1 MKLRTLL
8 AASVFAA
15 ILSSVPAYAVTP
27 ASGYCGEGGGSENT
41 VSWSVDADGVLTL
54 SGQWTEDS
62 KNFEGYMRN
71 FLREPYGPWSKD
83 IVKIVIKK
91 GVRRIG
97 SSAFRGCTKVKEVVF
112 EDKDSPIKFSY
123 DVFYRCESLE
133 SFTFPE
139 KTDGI
144 STGMFEQCIKL
155 KTVNLYP
162 GIPYIPQRFFKECSS
177 FGPEFVVPETCTSIG
192 LSAFELCS
200 SLKKV
205 VINDACKEID
215 VHGFRACYDLADI
228 TIGKSVAK
236 FGEGA
241 FWNTAYFSQ
250 RDIVIRDMATF
261 VQAEFRTSDVA
272 GYWPTSSPTCYY
284 SKIYIGDKNHPVTH
298 IDIPEGATII
308 RSSHALFNIP
318 EVKSIT
324 LPSTMK
330 TLDGQALLSSEKTW
344 DFIEC
349 WATTP
354 PDVEDSGFVTT
365 ATYNRSTLYVPI
377 GSVSAYKNHKNW
389 GRFKNIVGKYRYEDV
404 EDVTDNEAKVY
415 AANGQIIVVGA
426 KAGTMVDV
434 YSIDG
439 KHVYTGE
446 ETAIDAPTRGIYIVR
461 VAGKTTKLAVN

>member
-1 MKLRTLL
+1 M
-8 AASVFAA
+8 
-15 ILSSVPAYAVTP
+15 LSSVPAYAITQ
-27 ASGYCGEGGGSENT
+27 ASGYCGDGTGTSNEKT
-41 VSWSVDADGVLTL
+41 VSWSVDANGVLTL
-54 SGQWTEDS
+54 SGQWTPGAKGS
-62 KNFEGYMRN
+62 IGYTQN

-97 SSAFRGCTKVKEVVF
+97 SSAFRGCSKVKEVVF
-112 EDKDSPIKFSY
+112 EDKDNPIEFSY
-123 DVFYRCESLE
+123 DVFYGCESLE

-139 KTDGI
+139 KTDYVG
-144 STGMFEQCIKL
+144 TGMFEKCYSLKSVKL
-155 KTVNLYP
+155 HP
-162 GIPYIPQRFFKECSS
+162 GIKWIPQRFFKDCSS
-177 FGPEFVVPETCTSIG
+177 LGPEFILPETNTSIG
-192 LSAFELCS
+192 LMAFELCS

-205 VINDACKEID
+205 VINDACEDID
-215 VHGFRACYDLADI
+215 NLAFRACYNLADI
-228 TIGKSVAK
+228 TIGKSVAE

-261 VQAEFRTSDVA
+261 VQAKFKTSETA

-284 SKIYIGDKNHPVTH
+284 SKIYIGDKDHPVTH

-308 RSSHALFNIP
+308 RSAHALFNIP

-330 TLDGQALLSSEKTW
+330 TLNGQALLSNEKTW

-365 ATYNRSTLYVPI
+365 ATYNRSTLYVPT
-377 GSVSAYKNHKNW
+377 GSVSAYKSHKNW
-389 GRFKNIVGKYRYEDV
+389 GRFKNIVGKNRSEGV
-404 EDVTDNEAKVY
+404 EDVTDNDTKVY
-415 AANGQIIVVGA
+415 ASNGQIIVIGA
-426 KAGTMVDV
+426 KDGTPVEV

-439 KHVYTGE
+439 KSIYTGE
-446 ETAIDAPTRGIYIVR
+446 DTAIDAPARGIYIVS

>member
-8 AASVFAA
+8 AASAFAA
-15 ILSSVPAYAVTP
+15 MLSSVPAYAVTP
-27 ASGYCGEGGGSENT
+27 ASGYCGVIDYEKT
-41 VSWSVDADGVLTL
+41 VSWSVDAKGVLTL
-54 SGQWTEDS
+54 SGTWTSSS
-62 KNFEGYMRN
+62 KGSVGYMERYTN
-71 FLREPYGPWSKD
+71 APYGGPWGKD
-83 IVKIVIKK
+83 IVKIVFKK
-91 GVRRIG
+91 GVRSVG
-97 SSAFRGCTKVKEVVF
+97 AYAFRGCSKVKEVVF
-112 EDKDSPIKFSY
+112 ENNYNPIKFNY
-123 DVFYRCESLE
+123 GAFYGCESLE
-133 SFTFPE
+133 SFTFPD
-139 KTDGI
+139 KTDYV
-144 STGMFEQCIKL
+144 STQMFEKCYSLKSVKLFPSIKW
-155 KTVNLYP
+155 
-162 GIPYIPQRFFKECSS
+162 IPQRFFKDCSS
-177 FGPEFVVPETCTSIG
+177 LGPEFILPETNTSIG
-192 LSAFELCS
+192 LMAFELCS

-205 VINDACKEID
+205 VINDACEDID
-215 VHGFRACYDLADI
+215 NLAFRACYNLADI
-228 TIGKSVAK
+228 TIGKSVAE

-241 FWNTAYFSQ
+241 FWNTAYRSQ

-261 VQAEFRTSDVA
+261 VQAKFKTSETA

-284 SKIYIGDKNHPVTH
+284 SKIYIGDKSHPVTH

-308 RSSHALFNIP
+308 RSAHALFNIP

-354 PDVEDSGFVTT
+354 PDVKDSGFVTT

-377 GSVSAYKNHKNW
+377 GSVSAYKNHTNW

>member
-1 MKLRTLL
+1 M
-8 AASVFAA
+8 
-15 ILSSVPAYAVTP
+15 
-27 ASGYCGEGGGSENT
+27 
-41 VSWSVDADGVLTL
+41 
-54 SGQWTEDS
+54 
-62 KNFEGYMRN
+62 
-71 FLREPYGPWSKD
+71 
-83 IVKIVIKK
+83 
-91 GVRRIG
+91 
-97 SSAFRGCTKVKEVVF
+97 VF
-112 EDKDSPIKFSY
+112 ENNYNPIKFNY
-123 DVFYRCESLE
+123 GAFYGCESLE
-133 SFTFPE
+133 SFTFPD
-139 KTDGI
+139 KTDYV
-144 STGMFEQCIKL
+144 STQMFEKCYSLKSVKLFPSIKW
-155 KTVNLYP
+155 
-162 GIPYIPQRFFKECSS
+162 IPQRFFKECSS

-330 TLDGQALLSSEKTW
+330 TLNGQALLSSEKTW